1 MNDVFFKNITN
12 IGDLCLD
19 HIFFEFEGEPILF
32 TCTDNA
38 NKTYLCVCSEM
49 RHFQKWVLSE
59 CSLLNLAAMID
70 ETIDITT
77 TFRKANEL
85 ITIISDI
92 HGHEISQVIRSNE
105 IDPLDLPQSGT
116 FLTYNKDNS
125 RRYLSSKLQS
135 RVFQTLKVTSSLQ
148 ERLISYSSETTSI
161 SNRLA
166 QQVEF
171 SVCSTGNETFTN
183 IESFLKETTDTSLL
197 KCDFQKVYISFET
210 DNSKNCPS
218 TEQIVFAA

>member
-1 MNDVFFKNITN
+1 MNDVFFRNIAK

-19 HIFFEFEGEPILF
+19 HIFFEFESEPILF

-70 ETIDITT
+70 ERIDITT
-77 TFRKANEL
+77 TFLKANEL

-92 HGHEISQVIRSNE
+92 HGHETSQVIKSNQ

-116 FLTYNKDNS
+116 FLKYNKDNS

-135 RVFQTLKVTSSLQ
+135 RAFQKLKVTPSLQ
-148 ERLISYSSETTSI
+148 DRLISYSSENTSI
-161 SNRLA
+161 FNKPV
-166 QQVEF
+166 QQDEC
-171 SVCSTGNETFTN
+171 SVCSVGNETFAN
-183 IESFLKETTDTSLL
+183 IESYLKETIDTSLL
-197 KCDFQKVYISFET
+197 NYAYQNVYISFET

-218 TEQIVFAA
+218 NEQIVFAA

>member
-1 MNDVFFKNITN
+1 MNDVFFRNITN

-19 HIFFEFEGEPILF
+19 HIFFEFESEPILF

-38 NKTYLCVCSEM
+38 NKIYLCVCSEM

-70 ETIDITT
+70 EKIDITT
-77 TFRKANEL
+77 TFLKANEL

-92 HGHEISQVIRSNE
+92 HGHEVSQVIRSNE

-116 FLTYNKDNS
+116 FLKYNKDNS

-135 RVFQTLKVTSSLQ
+135 RVFQTLKVTPSLQ
-148 ERLISYSSETTSI
+148 DLLISYRSENTSI
-161 SNRLA
+161 SNRPA

-171 SVCSTGNETFTN
+171 SVCSIGNETFAN
-183 IESFLKETTDTSLL
+183 IESFLKETTDTSLI
-197 KCDFQKVYISFET
+197 KCAYQNVYISFET

-218 TEQIVFAA
+218 NEQIVFAA